1 MIAHPLAIVLGI
13 DTAIGVTVVRELGA
27 HGVPVHGIGRTE
39 SAVGRASRYCT
50 GFSLRQAGPLSDWL
64 PDLITQ
70 TGAKALLAISEGD
83 LVALAQLPPVINGCT
98 IITPRAEPLAIVLDK
113 SETLARAAALGI
125 DIPISWQPVSS
136 EDMALRARTLT
147 YPVIAKWADPP
158 AMADRLTALGLP
170 LIKAEY
176 LHNADALIALVE
188 RYAPL
193 GCWPLIQ
200 SYCPGFGLGQMIHMA
215 GGKAVLR
222 FQHRR
227 LHEMPPEG
235 GVSTLCESEPLSR
248 HTAQMAKSEALL
260 ASIGWEGPAMVEYR
274 HDPETGRNWLME
286 INGRFWGSMPLAS
299 HSGAEFAWESY
310 RRAILGQSD
319 AVQPDIKSRR
329 ARYMIPETK
338 RLIQLLFKRRA
349 IADPLFKPTPL
360 ADLRDY
366 LGGFFD
372 PKMRYYLFRWSDP
385 GPFLSDIKTVM
396 MKAVR
401 REKH

>member
-1 MIAHPLAIVLGI
+1 MTVHPPAIVLGI

-27 HGVPVHGIGRTE
+27 HGVPVHGIGRTAR
-39 SAVGRASRYCT
+39 AVGRASRYCT

-64 PDLITQ
+64 SDLITQ

-83 LVALAQLPPVINGCT
+83 LVALAQLPPVINGCA
-98 IITPRAEPLAIVLDK
+98 ILTPRAEPLSIALDK

-125 DIPISWQPVSS
+125 DVPISWQPVNS

-158 AMADRLTALGLP
+158 AMVDRLAALGLP
-170 LIKAEY
+170 VVKAEY
-176 LHNADALIALVE
+176 LHTADALIALIN
-188 RYAPL
+188 RYAPVEA
-193 GCWPLIQ
+193 WPLIQ
-200 SYCPGFGLGQMIHMA
+200 SYCPGVGLGQMIHMA
-215 GGKAVLR
+215 DGKAVLC

-248 HTAQMAKSEALL
+248 HTEQMAKSEALL

-274 HDPETGRNWLME
+274 YDAETGRYWLME

-299 HSGAEFAWESY
+299 HSGALFAWESY
-310 RRAILGQSD
+310 RRAILGQTD
-319 AVQPDIKSRR
+319 AVQPDIKPRR

-338 RLIQLLFKRRA
+338 RLIQLLFRRGV
-349 IADPLFKPTPL
+349 IADPLFTPTPL
-360 ADLRDY
+360 TDLISY
-366 LGGFFD
+366 LTGFFD

-385 GPFLSDIKTVM
+385 GPFFSDIKNVLT
-396 MKAVR
+396 KALR
-401 REKH
+401 RGKH

>member
-1 MIAHPLAIVLGI
+1 MKPHPQAILLGI
-13 DTAIGVTVVRELGA
+13 DTPIGVAVLRELGQ
-27 HGVPVHGIGRTE
+27 HGVPVHGIGR
-39 SAVGRASRYCT
+39 SANAIGCASRHCT
-50 GFSLRQAGPLSDWL
+50 GFSLRPAGSLAGWL
-64 PDLITQ
+64 PDLITL
-70 TGAKALLAISEGD
+70 TSAKALLAISESD
-83 LVALAQLPPVINGCT
+83 LVELAQLPPVINGCA
-98 IITPRAEPLAIVLDK
+98 IVTPRAAPLAIVLDK
-113 SETLARAAALGI
+113 SETLARATAIGI
-125 DIPISWQPVSS
+125 DVPISWQPLAG
-136 EDMALRARTLT
+136 EDTTLRACTLT

-158 AMADRLTALGLP
+158 AMADRLMALGLP

-176 LHNADALIALVE
+176 LHNADALIALID

-193 GCWPLIQ
+193 GGWPLIQ
-200 SYCPGFGLGQMIHMA
+200 SYCPGYGLGQMIHMA

-235 GVSTLCESEPLSR
+235 GVSTLCASEPLTR
-248 HTAQMAKSEALL
+248 HAQQMAKSEALL

-274 HDPETGRNWLME
+274 YDPETKRYWLME

-319 AVQPDIKSRR
+319 AVQPQIKPRR

-338 RLIQLLFKRRA
+338 RLIQLLFKRQA

-360 ADLRDY
+360 ADLGHY
-366 LGGFFD
+366 ISGFFD
-372 PKMRYYLFRWSDP
+372 PKMRYYLFRWNDP
-385 GPFLSDIKTVM
+385 GPFFLDIKTVL

-401 REKH
+401 REKR

>member
-1 MIAHPLAIVLGI
+1 MSKHPQAILLGI
-13 DTAIGVTVVRELGA
+13 DTPIGVTVLRELGQ
-27 HGVPVHGIGRTE
+27 HGVPVHGIGRG
-39 SAVGRASRYCT
+39 ADAIGRASRYCT
-50 GFSLRQAGPLSDWL
+50 GFSVRPDGALVDWL
-64 PDLITQ
+64 PGLISQ
-70 TGAKALLAISEGD
+70 TSAKALLAISEGD

-113 SETLARAAALGI
+113 SATLARATALGI
-125 DIPISWQPVSS
+125 DTPISWQPVRS

-158 AMADRLTALGLP
+158 AMAERLRLLGLP

-176 LHNADALIALVE
+176 LHTPDALIALIN
-188 RYAPL
+188 RYEPL
-193 GCWPLIQ
+193 GAWPLIQ
-200 SYCPGFGLGQMIHMA
+200 SYCPGFGLGQMIYLA
-215 GGKAVLR
+215 GGQAVLR

-235 GVSTLCESEPLSR
+235 GVSTLCESEPLSC
-248 HTAQMAKSEALL
+248 HATQMAKSEALL

-310 RRAILGQSD
+310 RRAILGQAD
-319 AVQPDIKSRR
+319 TNQPQIKPRR

-338 RLIQLLFKRRA
+338 RLIQLLRKRPA
-349 IADPLFKPTPL
+349 IVDPLFRPTPF
-360 ADLRDY
+360 ADLRRY
-366 LGGFFD
+366 LTGFFD
-372 PKMRYYLFRWSDP
+372 PKMRYYLFRWRDP
-385 GPFLSDIKTVM
+385 GPFFSDIKTVM
-396 MKAVR
+396 MKALR
-401 REKH
+401 REKP

>member
-1 MIAHPLAIVLGI
+1 MKPHPQAILLGI
-13 DTAIGVTVVRELGA
+13 DTPIGVAVLRELGK
-27 HGVPVHGIGRTE
+27 HGVPVHGIGRSVE
-39 SAVGRASRYCT
+39 AIGRSSRYCT
-50 GFSLRQAGPLSDWL
+50 GFLLRQAGPLTDWL

-98 IITPRAEPLAIVLDK
+98 IITPRAEPLTIVLDK

-125 DIPISWQPVSS
+125 DIPISWQPVNS
-136 EDMALRARTLT
+136 EDMTLRARTLT

-158 AMADRLTALGLP
+158 AIVDRLAALGLP

-176 LHNADALIALVE
+176 LHAPEALIALIN

-193 GCWPLIQ
+193 GMWPLIQ

-248 HTAQMAKSEALL
+248 HTPQMAKSEALL

-274 HDPETGRNWLME
+274 YDPATARYWLME

-299 HSGAEFAWESY
+299 HSGVEFAWESY
-310 RRAILGQSD
+310 RRAILGQTE
-319 AVQPDIKSRR
+319 AVQPQIKLRR

-338 RLIQLLFKRRA
+338 RLIQLLFKRQP

-360 ADLRDY
+360 ADLGHYVR
-366 LGGFFD
+366 GFFD
-372 PKMRYYLFRWSDP
+372 PKMRYYLFRWGDP
-385 GPFLSDIKTVM
+385 GPFLSDIKTVV

>member
-1 MIAHPLAIVLGI
+1 MKAHPQAILLGI
-13 DTAIGVTVVRELGA
+13 DTPIGVAVLRELGQ
-27 HGVPVHGIGRTE
+27 HGVPVHGIGR
-39 SAVGRASRYCT
+39 SADAIGRASRYCT
-50 GFSLRQAGPLSDWL
+50 GFSVRSDGILADWL

-70 TGAKALLAISEGD
+70 TGARALLAISEGD

-125 DIPISWQPVSS
+125 DIPISWQPVNS

-158 AMADRLTALGLP
+158 AMTDRLAALGLP

-176 LHNADALIALVE
+176 LHGADELIALVD
-188 RYAPL
+188 RYTPL
-193 GCWPLIQ
+193 GTWPLIQ

-274 HDPETGRNWLME
+274 HDPDTGRNWLME

-319 AVQPDIKSRR
+319 TDQTQIKPRR

-338 RLIQLLFKRRA
+338 RLIQLLFKRQA

-360 ADLRDY
+360 ADLGHY
-366 LGGFFD
+366 ISGFFD
-372 PKMRYYLFRWSDP
+372 PKMRYYLFRWNDP
-385 GPFLSDIKTVM
+385 GPFFLDIKTVL

-401 REKH
+401 REKR

>member
-1 MIAHPLAIVLGI
+1 MKPHPPAVVLGI
-13 DTAIGVTVVRELGA
+13 DTAIGVTVVRELGR
-27 HGVPVHGIGRTE
+27 HGVPVHGIGRTA

-50 GFSLRQAGPLSDWL
+50 GFSLRPAGSPADWL
-64 PDLITQ
+64 TDLIAQ

-83 LVALAQLPPVINGCT
+83 LVALAQLPPVINGC
-98 IITPRAEPLAIVLDK
+98 IIMTPRAGPLAIVLDK

-125 DIPISWQPVSS
+125 DVPISWQPTVG
-136 EDMALRARTLT
+136 EDMMLRARTLA
-147 YPVIAKWADPP
+147 YPVVAKWADPP
-158 AMADRLTALGLP
+158 AMTDRLIAIGLP

-176 LHNADALIALVE
+176 LHSADALIALIN

-193 GCWPLIQ
+193 GGWPLIQ

-215 GGKAVLR
+215 DGAAALR

-235 GVSTLCESEPLSR
+235 GVSTLCESEPLSL
-248 HTAQMAKSEALL
+248 HAAQMAKSEALL
-260 ASIGWEGPAMVEYR
+260 ASIGWDGPAMVEYR
-274 HDPETGRNWLME
+274 YDPATGLYWLME
-286 INGRFWGSMPLAS
+286 INGRFWGSIPLTS
-299 HSGAEFAWESY
+299 YSGIEFAWESY
-310 RRAILGQSD
+310 RRAILGQTD
-319 AVQPDIKSRR
+319 TVQPDIKPLR

-338 RLIQLLFKRRA
+338 RLIQLLFKRQA
-349 IADPLFKPTPL
+349 IADPLFTPTPL
-360 ADLRDY
+360 ADLGQY
-366 LGGFFD
+366 LSGFFD

-385 GPFLSDIKTVM
+385 GPFFSDIKTVL

>member
-1 MIAHPLAIVLGI
+1 MTVHPPAIVLGI

-27 HGVPVHGIGRTE
+27 HGMPVHGIGRTAN
-39 SAVGRASRYCT
+39 AVGRASRYCL
-50 GFSLRQAGPLSDWL
+50 GFSVRPAGPLSEWL
-64 PDLITQ
+64 PDMITQ
-70 TGAKALLAISEGD
+70 TGAKALFAISEGD

-98 IITPRAEPLAIVLDK
+98 ILTPRAEPLAIVLDK
-113 SETLARAAALGI
+113 RETLSRAAALGI
-125 DIPISWQPVSS
+125 DVPISWQPLAG
-136 EDMALRARTLT
+136 EDMTLRARTLT

-158 AMADRLTALGLP
+158 AIADRLSALGLP

-176 LHNADALIALVE
+176 LHNAEALIALIK
-188 RYAPL
+188 RYEPL
-193 GCWPLIQ
+193 GVWPLIQ
-200 SYCPGFGLGQMIHMA
+200 SYCPGVGLGQMIHMA

-248 HTAQMAKSEALL
+248 HSAQMAKSEALL

-274 HDPETGRNWLME
+274 YDAETSRYWLME

-310 RRAILGQSD
+310 RRVILGQSD
-319 AVQPDIKSRR
+319 AVRPDIKQRR

-338 RLIQLLFKRRA
+338 RLIQLLFKRGA
-349 IADPLFKPTPL
+349 IADPLFKPTPR

-366 LGGFFD
+366 LSGFFD

-385 GPFLSDIKTVM
+385 GPFFSDIRTVL

>member
-1 MIAHPLAIVLGI
+1 MKAHPPAIVLGI

-27 HGVPVHGIGRTE
+27 HGVPVHGIGRTAR
-39 SAVGRASRYCT
+39 AVGRASRYCA
-50 GFSLRQAGPLSDWL
+50 GFSLRQARPLSDWL

-136 EDMALRARTLT
+136 EDIALRARTLT

-176 LHNADALIALVE
+176 LHNADALIALVG
-188 RYAPL
+188 RYTPL
-193 GCWPLIQ
+193 GSWPLIQ

-235 GVSTLCESEPLSR
+235 GVSTLCVSEPLSR

-319 AVQPDIKSRR
+319 AVQPDIKPRR

-338 RLIQLLFKRRA
+338 RLIQTLFKRGA
-349 IADPLFKPTPL
+349 IADPLFKPKPF

-366 LGGFFD
+366 LSGFFD

-401 REKH
+401 REKP

>member
-1 MIAHPLAIVLGI
+1 MKEHPPAIVLGI
-13 DTAIGVTVVRELGA
+13 DTAIGVTVVRELGT
-27 HGVPVHGIGRTE
+27 HGVPVHGIGRT
-39 SAVGRASRYCT
+39 ARAIGRASRYCT
-50 GFSLRQAGPLSDWL
+50 GFSLRSTGPIGDWL

-83 LVALAQLPPVINGCT
+83 LVALAQLPPVINGCA
-98 IITPRAEPLAIVLDK
+98 IVTPRAEPLAIVLDK
-113 SETLARAAALGI
+113 RETLARAAALGI
-125 DIPISWQPVSS
+125 DVPISWQPMVG
-136 EDMALRARTLT
+136 EDITLRARTLT

-158 AMADRLTALGLP
+158 AMADRLVALCLP

-176 LHNADALIALVE
+176 LHSADALIALID

-193 GCWPLIQ
+193 GGWPLIQ

-215 GGKAVLR
+215 GGAATLR

-235 GVSTLCESEPLSR
+235 GVSTLCANEPLTR
-248 HTAQMAKSEALL
+248 HVLQMAKSEALL

-274 HDPETGRNWLME
+274 HDPETNRYWLME

-299 HSGAEFAWESY
+299 YSGAEFAWESY
-310 RRAILGQSD
+310 RRVILGQKD
-319 AVQPDIKSRR
+319 AVQPDVKPRR

-338 RLIQLLFKRRA
+338 RLIQLLFKRPA

-360 ADLRDY
+360 ADLGHY
-366 LGGFFD
+366 ISGFFD

-385 GPFLSDIKTVM
+385 GPFFSDIMTVL
-396 MKAVR
+396 MKVVR
-401 REKH
+401 REKR